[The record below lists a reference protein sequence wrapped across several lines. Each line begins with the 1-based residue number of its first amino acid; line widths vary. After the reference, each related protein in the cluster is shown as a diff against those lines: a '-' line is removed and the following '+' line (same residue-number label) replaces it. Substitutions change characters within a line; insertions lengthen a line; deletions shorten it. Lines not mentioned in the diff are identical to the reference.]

1 MTVRIV
7 SAVIESP
14 PRPDYRLRMSS
25 AQVTLFDE
33 DALAQ
38 RVNRARERQRRATPF
53 LLDRVIEDLHDRLL
67 DVNRNFSNACLIG
80 PFDWRDQITR
90 EISSEKLA
98 HLDWR
103 EAPSGEDYDLVISL
117 LHLQSVNSVGAWM
130 QGVRSMLKPDGL
142 FVASLVGGE
151 TFSGLRRT
159 LYAID
164 TDADGSPSPRIHPM
178 IEVRAAAQLLG
189 HAGLAIP
196 VTDSDRFT
204 VNYRKLETLAA
215 DLRDL
220 GLSNA
225 LSDRKRTPSPGLLKD
240 LKTHLQHDGEPAPI
254 QWEIVWMTGWAPH
267 ESQQKPLKPGSAKVG
282 LNEALRSI
290 RDES

>member
-1 MTVRIV
+1 
-7 SAVIESP
+7 
-14 PRPDYRLRMSS
+14 MSS
-25 AQVTLFDE
+25 AQATLFD
-33 DALAQ
+33 DTALAQ
-38 RVNRARERQRRATPF
+38 RVARARKRQSRATPF
-53 LLDRVIEDLHDRLL
+53 LLERVIEDLQDRLL
-67 DVNRNFSNACLIG
+67 DVNRNFDRACLIG
-80 PFDWRDQITR
+80 PFDWRDQVK
-90 EISSEKLA
+90 SDLPSEKLGT
-98 HLDWR
+98 LDWR
-103 EAPSGEDYDLVISL
+103 EDPAGEGYDLVISL
-117 LHLQSVNSVGAWM
+117 LHLQSVNAVGGWM

-142 FVASLVGGE
+142 FIACLIGGE

-164 TDADGSPSPRIHPM
+164 TEAHGSPVPRIHPM

-204 VNYRKLETLAA
+204 AHYRKIETLAA

-225 LSDRKRTPSPGLLKD
+225 LSDRRRAPSPRLLKD
-240 LKTHLQHDGEPAPI
+240 LKAELQPEGKPVPI